1 MERLFLTDYL
11 IKTNKRFKKVAV
23 NLIVSPAGSGKSSF
37 ITGDNGLINNTK
49 QFYNEGIY
57 EFFNFSQQ
65 KQRVLIVTDNLMN
78 RDVLSKAKDCQ
89 KLVYKDIF
97 KAKNINCVEE
107 LVNNETGVIN
117 VMTYA
122 KLIHLLRNEKTARV
136 IEGYIDLVVMDEIHN
151 LFNYSLKFDDDSNN
165 EDKGY
170 FTIIERLNKLSQNTL
185 VIGLTAT
192 PHKIRTYYKKYP
204 LEFPF
209 MGVLTKD
216 EIEKLISHTE
226 EEKRTYFSVDNAI
239 NDLCV
244 NKVNNKVLIYTKRIA
259 TCQAYKEKLANAGYN
274 VEYLCT
280 KDKMN
285 KAQKALKKHLIK
297 EEKLPQELDILII
310 NEAYQTGWN
319 LKDDIV
325 QTVIINDSEETT
337 ITQARNRVRH
347 DIKLLIV
354 KLQNVDAEVYTTYDF
369 NNQRQFIIDEQYLNK
384 PLSTQEFNEVKDI
397 YGTVRPIANK
407 DCVIHGYC
415 SKTDFID
422 KDLNSNGYVY
432 NKGMI
437 IRAEDENNADKE
449 LKKQLNKL
457 VDKKLYKD
465 DQKEL
470 AELVNINIRRNR
482 KLLKS
487 IDSLNSYFK
496 EYKLPFLIISMRIK
510 ENGKLITIWKVNKAR
525 R

>member
-11 IKTNKRFKKVAV
+11 IKANKKFKRGAV
-23 NLIVSPAGSGKSSF
+23 NIIVSPAGSGKSSF
-37 ITGDNGLINNTK
+37 ITDDNGLINNTK

-209 MGVLTKD
+209 IGVLTKD

-369 NNQRQFIIDEQYLNK
+369 NNQR
-384 PLSTQEFNEVKDI
+384 
-397 YGTVRPIANK
+397 
-407 DCVIHGYC
+407 
-415 SKTDFID
+415 
-422 KDLNSNGYVY
+422 
-432 NKGMI
+432 
-437 IRAEDENNADKE
+437 
-449 LKKQLNKL
+449 
-457 VDKKLYKD
+457 
-465 DQKEL
+465 
-470 AELVNINIRRNR
+470 
-482 KLLKS
+482 
-487 IDSLNSYFK
+487 
-496 EYKLPFLIISMRIK
+496 
-510 ENGKLITIWKVNKAR
+510 
-525 R
+525 